1 MIMTNVDKIKYLDH
15 KLSVTVQKLHKNSH
29 NAYLEGIID
38 NFRVLVYIFMESYNN
53 GNTAS
58 AIGFKYNWRK
68 GISFISA
75 PDL

>member
-1 MIMTNVDKIKYLDH
+1 MIMTHVDNIKYLDH
-15 KLSVTVQKLHKNSH
+15 KLGGTVQNLHRNSH
-29 NAYLEGIID
+29 NAYLEDIID
-38 NFRVLVYIFMESYNN
+38 NFRVLVYILMESYNN

-75 PDL
+75 LDL